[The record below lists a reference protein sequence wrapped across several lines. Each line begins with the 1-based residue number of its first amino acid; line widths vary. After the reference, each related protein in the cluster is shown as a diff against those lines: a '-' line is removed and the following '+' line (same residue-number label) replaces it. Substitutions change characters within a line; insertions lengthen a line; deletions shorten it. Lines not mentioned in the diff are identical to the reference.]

1 MLAVWGFEPLQLST
15 IVTLQICL
23 PTSSGLMCQVSAAW
37 ASDHSGGNIDY
48 WLFASDNTHPI
59 WYKDVGLR
67 RNVALGL
74 GLCLVIATNVSHL
87 ACCLKGG
94 AAKYCRDVSIG
105 RILRR
110 LTSSELIHLSLDQA
124 SLLTGFQAMPSWQ
137 KYVQPCWS
145 VVASN
150 LTLSDT
156 SRALLARCWVS
167 MLPLIFYPRSLLH
180 LLVTSSPPKW
190 AVDGVSSLQI
200 SSLPSAALSI
210 HLPALSACGAAVFPS
225 LPLVALVS
233 RLTRVFRSCYY
244 WSWCWYSESCGSCI
258 DPRDFPSSAST
269 YSWLLLPNVRIHR
282 NLLRRYY
289 DLWLTQTN
297 PKYVLS

>member
-1 MLAVWGFEPLQLST
+1 MPQDNLHDTELLQTLNNVDATHSALST
-15 IVTLQICL
+15 V
-23 PTSSGLMCQVSAAW
+23 
-37 ASDHSGGNIDY
+37 
-48 WLFASDNTHPI
+48 
-59 WYKDVGLR
+59 YKDV
-67 RNVALGL
+67 
-74 GLCLVIATNVSHL
+74 TNSV
-87 ACCLKGG
+87 
-94 AAKYCRDVSIG
+94 
-105 RILRR
+105 
-110 LTSSELIHLSLDQA
+110 
-124 SLLTGFQAMPSWQ
+124 LLT
-137 KYVQPCWS
+137 
-145 VVASN
+145 
-150 LTLSDT
+150 
-156 SRALLARCWVS
+156 
-167 MLPLIFYPRSLLH
+167 PRSLLH

-289 DLWLTQTN
+289 DL
-297 PKYVLS
+297 